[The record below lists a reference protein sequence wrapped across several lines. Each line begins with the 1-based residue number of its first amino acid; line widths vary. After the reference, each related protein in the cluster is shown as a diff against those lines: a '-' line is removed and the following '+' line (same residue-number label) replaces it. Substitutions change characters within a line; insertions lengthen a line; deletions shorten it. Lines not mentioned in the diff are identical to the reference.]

1 MALTQVDK
9 PYSYT
14 RKGQRLYIVYTSDNS
29 YNTGF
34 KFGFELTELA
44 TGKSYQVFIS
54 PDLQGRGVFDMSPLV
69 NLRHQEEPIT
79 GFEIHADTCYE
90 VDGNGFKTY
99 DIEITEW
106 WNVNDVFT
114 QNTEGE
120 GATDNINGLVVT
132 NSYFQPYH
140 GYKPDTISVP
150 NSCNYGWEVPMNFTY
165 LGVNDTPWY
174 AYSDRTINTS
184 AWYLRNSQ
192 PYVNITAE
200 PYVVTI
206 FCRWDDL
213 GCLTFSTSNALT
225 GNALDH
231 IEFTWVE
238 IDGTTFTNTQI
249 SLNADEPLIHFAAY
263 PGSVAAIM
271 PPNTAYYYLIG
282 RDSSSPANRVSA
294 IYLFV
299 NEELQGNWNQNCNY
313 KPVRLGWVNSR
324 GGWDYWNFQLKSERT
339 TQIERKQYNSVLK
352 TDFDYGFTG
361 TDQPFYAGTR
371 MLTDRSNLNTTS
383 MLVTSDW
390 LSENEFTFLRSLLTS
405 NQVQIIENQDY
416 ETTGCYR
423 VTPVS
428 IEQTSFVE
436 QKNKD
441 GKLHNLTLNLKFSQP
456 YWGL

>member
-14 RKGQRLYIVYTSDNS
+14 RKGQRLYIVYTSNNS
-29 YNTGF
+29 AYTGF

-44 TGKSYQVFIS
+44 TGKTYQVFIS

-69 NLRHQEEPIT
+69 NLRHQEEPIP

-106 WNVNDVFT
+106 WIDNDVFT
-114 QNTEGE
+114 RNTSEGS
-120 GATDNINGLVVT
+120 ATDTITNMVVT
-132 NSYFQPYH
+132 NSYFQPYQ
-140 GYKPDTISVP
+140 GYKPDTISLP
-150 NSCNYGWEVPMNFTY
+150 NSCNYSWEVPMNFIWTTD
-165 LGVNDTPWY
+165 LDTTGWY
-174 AYSDRTINTS
+174 AYSDRLTTTSRWNNGANIAFTNTLPFLIYI
-184 AWYLRNSQ
+184 A
-192 PYVNITAE
+192 
-200 PYVVTI
+200 
-206 FCRWDDL
+206 CRWDDL
-213 GCLTFSTSNALT
+213 GCLTFSTSTALT
-225 GNALDH
+225 GNELDRV
-231 IEFTWVE
+231 EFYFYTSANVL
-238 IDGTTFTNTQI
+238 I
-249 SLNADEPLIHFAAY
+249 SSPQVLLNADEPLVHVAAY
-263 PGSVAAIM
+263 PGSITVPA
-271 PPNTAYYYLIG
+271 NCDYYLVVP
-282 RDSSSPANRVSA
+282 RNSSDDRAGAV
-294 IYLFV
+294 YVFY
-299 NEELQGNWNQNCNY
+299 NEQTMGNWNQNCNY
-313 KPVRLGWVNSR
+313 TPVRLAWVNSR

-352 TDFDYGFTG
+352 TDFDYGFAG
-361 TDQPFYAGTR
+361 GDQPFYAGTR

-383 MLVTSDW
+383 LLVTSDW
-390 LSENEFTFLRSLLTS
+390 LSEGEFTFLRSLLTS

-416 ETTGCYR
+416 ENTGCYR

-436 QKNKD
+436 KKSNE

>member
-1 MALTQVDK
+1 MALTKIDE
-9 PYSYT
+9 PFSYT

-29 YNTGF
+29 ANTGF
-34 KFGFELTELA
+34 KFGFELTEVA
-44 TGKSYQVFIS
+44 TGKSYQVYIS
-54 PDLQGRGVFDMSPLV
+54 PDLQGRGIFDMSPLV

-79 GFEIHADTCYE
+79 GFEIHAADCYE

-106 WNVNDVFT
+106 WIVNDVFT

-120 GATDNINGLVVT
+120 GATDNIAGLVVT
-132 NSYFQPYH
+132 NSYFQPYN
-140 GYKPDTISVP
+140 GYKPDTISLP
-150 NSCNYGWEVPMNFTY
+150 ASCNYSWEVPMNFIWTTD
-165 LGVNDTPWY
+165 LNTTGWL
-174 AYSDRTINTS
+174 AYSDRLTTTSSWLNT
-184 AWYLRNSQ
+184 N
-192 PYVNITAE
+192 NISFGNPTPFLILIA
-200 PYVVTI
+200 
-206 FCRWDDL
+206 CRWDDL
-213 GCLTFSTSNALT
+213 GCLTFSTSTALT
-225 GNALDH
+225 GNELDN
-231 IEFTWVE
+231 IEFYFY
-238 IDGTTFTNTQI
+238 DSSNTLI
-249 SLNADEPLIHFAAY
+249 SQLPVSINADEPLAHMAAY
-263 PGSVAAIM
+263 PGSIAGIIPA
-271 PPNTAYYYLIG
+271 NTEYYLVVPRSASNDRTG
-282 RDSSSPANRVSA
+282 A
-294 IYLFV
+294 IYVFY
-299 NEELQGNWNQNCNY
+299 NEETFGNWNQNCNY
-313 KPVRLGWVNSR
+313 TPVRLGWVNSR

-390 LSENEFTFLRSLLTS
+390 LSEGEFTFLRSLLTS

-416 ETTGCYR
+416 ENTGCYR